1 VIERIVLFG
10 ASGDLAA
17 RFLLPALATLAAADH
32 LPEGFQVV
40 GAARKGWDDEAFRN
54 HAAAS
59 LERHAAAVPTA
70 VRTTLLR
77 ALRYC
82 DADVRD
88 PAGVAT
94 ALRAADGSSSRPVA
108 VYLGVP
114 PSVFPAAVSALASAQ
129 LPAGSR
135 IALEK
140 PFGEDLDRAIALN
153 ASLARIGGGAG
164 EDAVFRVDHVL
175 GMATAQNLLAL
186 RTANSILERVW
197 DGRHI
202 EQVEVLWEETL
213 ALEGRAG
220 YYDHAGALKDV
231 MQNHMLQVLC
241 LAAMEPPSGRGSPDV
256 RDRRVEL
263 LRSVRSRDAVDAR
276 SWTNRARYTAGRIA
290 SGPGGRTQRI
300 PAYVDEPGVDP
311 TRGTETF
318 AEVVLD
324 VANERWRGTRFVLRA
339 GKAMRRTRRGV
350 VVTFRP
356 SARAPDGEGA
366 APANRLW
373 IGVEGS
379 EDLALH
385 LNGSARLPRLTPLT
399 LTAPAP
405 ASDLPPYGRIL
416 LDLLNGERALSIRG
430 DEAEA
435 AWRVMTPV
443 LEAWRG
449 GRVPLGEYPA
459 GSDGPARL

>member
-1 VIERIVLFG
+1 VIERLVLFG

-17 RFLLPALATLAAADH
+17 RFLLPALAALVAADH

-40 GAARKGWDDEAFRN
+40 GAARKGWDDETFRN

-59 LERHAAAVPTA
+59 LERHAAAVPTSA
-70 VRTTLLR
+70 RAALLR

-82 DADVRD
+82 DADARD

-94 ALRAADGSSSRPVA
+94 ALRDTDGSPSRPVA

-114 PSVFPAAVSALASAQ
+114 PGVFPAAISALGSAQ

-140 PFGEDLDRAIALN
+140 PFGEDLESAVALN
-153 ASLARIGGGAG
+153 ASLALIGVGAG
-164 EDAVFRVDHVL
+164 DEAVFRVDHVL
-175 GMATAQNLLAL
+175 GMAAAQNLLAL
-186 RTANSILERVW
+186 RTSNPILERVW
-197 DGRHI
+197 DGTHI

-220 YYDHAGALKDV
+220 YYDQAGALKDV

-241 LAAMEPPSGRGSPDV
+241 LAAMEPPRSLGARDV

-263 LRSVRSRDAVDAR
+263 LRAVRPRRAVDAR
-276 SWTNRARYTAGRIA
+276 SWTSRARYTSGRIVPA
-290 SGPGGRTQRI
+290 PGGRSHRV

-311 TRGTETF
+311 SRGTETF

-339 GKAMRRTRRGV
+339 GMAIRRTRRGV
-350 VVTFRP
+350 VVHFRP
-356 SARAPDGEGA
+356 SARAPVGDGA

-385 LNGSARLPRLTPLT
+385 LNGSTRLPRLTPLT

-405 ASDLPPYGRIL
+405 ESDLPPYGRVL
-416 LDLLNGERALSIRG
+416 LGLLNGEHALSIRG

-435 AWRVMTPV
+435 AWRVMMPV

-459 GSDGPARL
+459 GSDGPAPL

>member
-1 VIERIVLFG
+1 
-10 ASGDLAA
+10 
-17 RFLLPALATLAAADH
+17 
-32 LPEGFQVV
+32 
-40 GAARKGWDDEAFRN
+40 
-54 HAAAS
+54 
-59 LERHAAAVPTA
+59 
-70 VRTTLLR
+70 
-77 ALRYC
+77 
-82 DADVRD
+82 
-88 PAGVAT
+88 
-94 ALRAADGSSSRPVA
+94 
-108 VYLGVP
+108 
-114 PSVFPAAVSALASAQ
+114 
-129 LPAGSR
+129 
-135 IALEK
+135 
-140 PFGEDLDRAIALN
+140 
-153 ASLARIGGGAG
+153 
-164 EDAVFRVDHVL
+164 
-175 GMATAQNLLAL
+175 
-186 RTANSILERVW
+186 
-197 DGRHI
+197 
-202 EQVEVLWEETL
+202 
-213 ALEGRAG
+213 
-220 YYDHAGALKDV
+220 
-231 MQNHMLQVLC
+231 
-241 LAAMEPPSGRGSPDV
+241 
-256 RDRRVEL
+256 
-263 LRSVRSRDAVDAR
+263 
-276 SWTNRARYTAGRIA
+276 
-290 SGPGGRTQRI
+290 
-300 PAYVDEPGVDP
+300 VDEPGVDP